1 MRLDPWQ
8 DAARLARALEDDDTE
23 LILVLGAEAWCHKCR
38 SLRPRFDAFADVAP
52 PHRIL
57 LWLDVDEHAPFL
69 GDYLPEDLPELLIY
83 RAGTLTGR
91 AHLAPADSLEG
102 LLAQARPSMDAPGL
116 WSAFVRADWAC

>member
-8 DAARLARALEDDDTE
+8 HAARLALALEDADAE

-38 SLRPRFDAFADVAP
+38 SLRPRFDAFADAAP

-69 GDYLPEDLPELLIY
+69 GDYVPDDLPELLVY

-91 AHLAPADSLEG
+91 AYVRPADTLEA
-102 LLAQARPSMDAPGL
+102 LLAQARPSQHDPGL
-116 WSAFVRADWAC
+116 WTALVRADWAV